1 MVQNYTIIM
10 NNATFGLYFF
20 YFTKKKLVEDTEFP
34 CGKLS
39 LKLCGF
45 INICKSS
52 KYSHMNSSPIKLGQ
66 NKPKQT
72 LNQIV

>member
-1 MVQNYTIIM
+1 MVQNYTKIM
-10 NNATFGLYFF
+10 NKPTFWLYFF

-52 KYSHMNSSPIKLGQ
+52 KQSYMNYFTNDFYSMSSNAML
-66 NKPKQT
+66 
-72 LNQIV
+72 